1 MTHTRLAAIGLG
13 VGLLAGTAAGLV
25 VNVPGGAGA
34 SDPAVFVTQDGD
46 TTTPTTTAPEDL
58 RPEPGD
64 RLRDLLAPLVDD
76 GTLTAEQVD
85 AIVATVRA
93 HRPDGPR
100 GGWHGHHGRP
110 FGRDRFPGL
119 STAADVIGIDVDEL
133 RSALRD
139 GQTVAEIAQ
148 ANGVDP
154 QEVIDALVAEA
165 EARITALVNEGPQA
179 VGGPTE

>member
-1 MTHTRLAAIGLG
+1 MTHSRLVAIGLG

-25 VNVPGGAGA
+25 VNLPGGAGA
-34 SDPAVFVTQDGD
+34 SSPAVFVTQGD
-46 TTTPTTTAPEDL
+46 DSTTPSTAVPDDG

-93 HRPDGPR
+93 HRPDGSR
-100 GGWHGHHGRP
+100 GGWHGHAGHP
-110 FGRDRFPGL
+110 FGRGRFPGL
-119 STAADVIGIDVDEL
+119 STAAEVIGLEVDAL
-133 RSALRD
+133 WDALRD
-139 GQTVAEIAQ
+139 GQTVAEVAQ

-154 QEVIDALVAEA
+154 QDVIDALVAEA

-179 VGGPTE
+179 VGRPTE